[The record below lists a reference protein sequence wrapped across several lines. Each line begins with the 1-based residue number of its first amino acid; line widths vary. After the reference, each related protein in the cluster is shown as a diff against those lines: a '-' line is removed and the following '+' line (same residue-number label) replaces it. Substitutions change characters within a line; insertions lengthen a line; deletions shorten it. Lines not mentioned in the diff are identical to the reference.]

1 MNTLAELLSSRVK
14 AEIFRLLFGAMPR
27 ELHVRE
33 IERQS
38 GLADATV
45 RQELKRLLR
54 VGVVESRIDGN
65 RTYYRANRR
74 HPLYPDIRN
83 LVLKTSGLTDALR
96 EALTSPNI
104 KLAFV
109 FGSVAAGSEG
119 AESDIDLIVIGSL
132 SLRQL
137 SRLLSG
143 VAARV
148 GREIN
153 PHVFTV
159 EEFRRRMKAR
169 DHFVS
174 AVMAAPKLVVIGN
187 EDDLTTMGRE
197 RLAAPA

>member
-14 AEIFRLLFGAMPR
+14 AETFRLLFGIPGR

-45 RQELKRLLR
+45 RQELKRLSRL
-54 VGVVESRIDGN
+54 GVVEARRDGN
-65 RTYYRANRR
+65 RTYYHANAR

-83 LVLKTSGLTDALR
+83 LVLKTSGLVALLRDALAHPGVR
-96 EALTSPNI
+96 
-104 KLAFV
+104 LAFV
-109 FGSVAAGSEG
+109 FGSLANGSDN
-119 AESDIDLIVIGSL
+119 AESDVDLFLIGTT

-137 SRLLSG
+137 GRLLSS
-143 VAARV
+143 VSAKV

-153 PHVFTV
+153 PHAFTA
-159 EEFRRRMKAR
+159 EEFMRRKKAR

-174 AVMAAPKLVVIGN
+174 TVLRGPKMFVVGS
-187 EDDLTTMGRE
+187 EDELEAMGR
-197 RLAAPA
+197 